1 MATKYSNLFN
11 LDSIEKF
18 LESGNQRGFT
28 DAASGIVLGRMLTHV
43 DPEIF
48 TLKYPDLA
56 FMSAGFTVD
65 NSGGYVQKIQ
75 SLQNTAAGSFAKQ
88 RDRSDGKGKIT
99 LEGRD
104 STIDVFPWSAESQW
118 SDDEIHEAELQGI
131 NLPQRLIEAHNE
143 IYQQTIDKMIADV
156 ALDHA
161 TWGSYSNDSNFNSKK
176 NNDLYAV
183 FADTLTTQWS
193 NVNNVG
199 SYMANTIITSPAV
212 VNRLNKDLLS
222 VDGHSAMTVMAA
234 LKANFPGLQVLAS
247 HHASGIGTG
256 NKDVALFVSTSPQVA
271 KIRIPLPLTIGEVVK
286 PTPFTYL
293 VESKFRIGGFD
304 LLQQKGG
311 FILRQV

>member
-1 MATKYSNLFN
+1 MATKYANLFN
-11 LDSIEKF
+11 LDAIEKF

-56 FMSAGFTVD
+56 FMNAGFTVD
-65 NSGGYVQKIQ
+65 NSGGYVKKIQ

-88 RDRSDGKGKIT
+88 GDRSDGKGKIT

-104 STIDVFPWSAESQW
+104 STIDVFSWSAESQW
-118 SDDEIHEAELQGI
+118 SDDEIHEAELQGV
-131 NLPQRLIEAHNE
+131 NLPQKLIEAHNE

-161 TWGSYSNDSNFNSKK
+161 TWGTFNSATNYSSKTG
-176 NNDLYAV
+176 NDFYDV
-183 FADTLTTQWS
+183 FSNTLATQHAQ
-193 NVNNVG
+193 VNNIG
-199 SYMANTIITSPAV
+199 SYMANVIITSPYI
-212 VNRLNKDLLS
+212 VNKMQKERLTETGETVLTALL
-222 VDGHSAMTVMAA
+222 
-234 LKANFPGLQVLAS
+234 KNFPSLNLRVLAS
-247 HHASGIGTG
+247 HHAAGIGTS

-286 PTPFTYL
+286 PSSFTYL

>member
-18 LESGNQRGFT
+18 LGSGNQRGFT

-56 FMSAGFTVD
+56 FMNAGFTVD

-118 SDDEIHEAELQGI
+118 DDDEIHEAELQGV
-131 NLPQRLIEAHNE
+131 NLPQKLIEAHNE

-161 TWGSYSNDSNFNSKK
+161 TWGTFNSTTNYSSKTG
-176 NNDLYAV
+176 NDLYDV
-183 FADTLTTQWS
+183 FANTLATQHAQ
-193 NVNNVG
+193 VNNIG
-199 SYMANTIITSPAV
+199 SYMANVIITSPYV
-212 VNRLNKDLLS
+212 VNKMQKERLTETGETVLTALLKNYPS
-222 VDGHSAMTVMAA
+222 
-234 LKANFPGLQVLAS
+234 LNLRVLAS
-247 HHASGIGTG
+247 HHAAGIGTG